1 MINYALKEGL
11 ILDQNPKEI
20 QQTLALSVTE
30 ISHSQ
35 YGRIL
40 FHLIILIHKFSYTWK
55 EPKREASPS
64 VISAMKGNRKVSILH
79 TFSTLDELYIN
90 RSGARDCV
98 MNEYS
103 KRRK

>member
-40 FHLIILIHKFSYTWK
+40 FHLIVLMHKSSYTWN
-55 EPKREASPS
+55 ELKRENLIL
-64 VISAMKGNRKVSILH
+64 VNSAMRGNGKVSMLLI
-79 TFSTLDELYIN
+79 FSTLDKLYMN
-90 RSGARDCV
+90 GSGARDCV
-98 MNEYS
+98 MNEYI
-103 KRRK
+103 